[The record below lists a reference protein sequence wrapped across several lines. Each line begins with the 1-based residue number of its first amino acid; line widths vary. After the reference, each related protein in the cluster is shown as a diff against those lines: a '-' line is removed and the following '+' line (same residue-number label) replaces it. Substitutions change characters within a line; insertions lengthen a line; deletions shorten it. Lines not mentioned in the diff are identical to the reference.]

1 METAMTPA
9 PDQDIIRAA
18 REIMETRYVPGK
30 HCIGAAIRTKKGNLF
45 VGVHVEANCGR
56 IAVCGEA
63 IAIGVAATHGDTAI
77 SQIVAVT
84 ESGDIVPP
92 CGMCRELISDYAPD
106 AHVIL
111 ESDGEVKCVSVLEL
125 LPEKYDGSKYPNR
138 RDKDDG

>member
-1 METAMTPA
+1 MI
-9 PDQDIIRAA
+9 PDPDREIIRAA
-18 REIMETRYVPGK
+18 REVMETRYVAGK

-45 VGVHVEANCGR
+45 VGVHVEASCGR

-92 CGMCRELISDYAPD
+92 CGMCRELISDYAQD
-106 AHVIL
+106 AYVIL
-111 ESDGEVKCVSVLEL
+111 ERSGEVKCVPVLEL

-138 RDKDDG
+138 REKDEG